1 MVRRGEITDRAWQE
15 IEPLLPQYG
24 QSGGQW
30 RDHRT
35 VVNGILWKLRTGSP
49 WRDLPERYGPWQ
61 TCYDRFNRWRR
72 DGTWDRLLAHAQTK
86 NDALG
91 RRGGVGGERGR
102 HGDPGPPARR
112 GRQEPTTERGRRKRG
127 LLNPEDEA
135 LGRSRGGFST
145 KLHLACDGKGRP
157 PLSVVLTPGQ
167 RHGST
172 QLEELLDAVRVPRP
186 EGSPGRPRKRP
197 AHLLADRGYSFESC
211 RGLLRRR
218 GIPHTIPERKDQK
231 ERREGHPGRR
241 SGFDREA
248 YRRRNVVERCVNRL
262 KQWRAIATRY
272 EKRAVNYRAVV
283 VIASLMMWLSS

>member
-49 WRDLPERYGPWQ
+49 WRDLPEKIRSLADLLRPLQ
-61 TCYDRFNRWRR
+61 PLEARR
-72 DGTWDRLLAHAQTK
+72 HLGSLAGSCPDQERR
-86 NDALG
+86 G

-112 GRQEPTTERGRRKRG
+112 GRQEPTERGRRKRG

-157 PLSVVLTPGQ
+157 LSVVLTPGQ

-172 QLEELLDAVRVPRP
+172 QLEERLDAVRVPRP

-197 AHLLADRGYSFESC
+197 AHLLAERGYSFESC

-241 SGFDREA
+241 PGIDREA